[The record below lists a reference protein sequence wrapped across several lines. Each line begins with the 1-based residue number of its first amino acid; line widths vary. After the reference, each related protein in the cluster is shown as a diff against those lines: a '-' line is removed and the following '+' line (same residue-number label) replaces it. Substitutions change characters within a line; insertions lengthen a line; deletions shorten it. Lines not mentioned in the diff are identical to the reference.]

1 MFTVEYD
8 CVWCCPSHSREA
20 LALLRK
26 LTKTEIMARGL
37 EGMRGLR
44 VNVAAPMPAD
54 SSGRFDGAIGA
65 FVMRNFLGSLGL
77 SAMTGEVS
85 AGGAAQRVRMADVC
99 RKIEVLAQDDQGKPL
114 MVGGIFI
121 ERLEQDHMEVMRNIP
136 IQQAIETNARIDAD
150 IGNASYC
157 EVLAAKA
164 IMFVLN
170 RIVGPVIRA
179 LSFCKVARF
188 FATVFCVC
196 LTIPLAPAGWFLQR
210 CKDRREARRWDML
223 SGPFDP
229 IGEAQS
235 AMGAVGRQGGNHARL
250 R

>member
-1 MFTVEYD
+1 M
-8 CVWCCPSHSREA
+8 
-20 LALLRK
+20 LRK
-26 LTKTEIMARGL
+26 LTKTEIMARGI

-99 RKIEVLAQDDQGKPL
+99 RKIEVLAQDDQGKSL

-121 ERLEQDHMEVMRNIP
+121 DRLEQDHMEVMKHIP
-136 IQQAIETNARIDAD
+136 IQQAIETNAKMDAE
-150 IGNASYC
+150 IGNASYF
-157 EVLAAKA
+157 EVLLAKL

-170 RIVGPVIRA
+170 RMVGPVIRA
-179 LSFCKVARF
+179 LSFCRVARF

-196 LTIPLAPAGWFLQR
+196 LTLPLAPAGWFLKR
-210 CKDRREARRWDML
+210 CKDKREDRRWEML

-229 IGEAQS
+229 IAEAQS
-235 AMGAVGRQGGNHARL
+235 AMSAVGRQGGSRARI

>member
-8 CVWCCPSHSREA
+8 CVWCYPSHSREA
-20 LALLRK
+20 LAMLRK
-26 LTKTEIMARGL
+26 LTKTEIMARGI

-99 RKIEVLAQDDQGKPL
+99 RKIEVLAQDDQGKSL

-121 ERLEQDHMEVMRNIP
+121 DRLEQDHMEVMKHIP
-136 IQQAIETNARIDAD
+136 IQQAIETNAKMDAE
-150 IGNASYC
+150 IGNASYF
-157 EVLAAKA
+157 EVLLAKL

-170 RIVGPVIRA
+170 RMVGPVIRA
-179 LSFCKVARF
+179 LSFCRVARF

-196 LTIPLAPAGWFLQR
+196 LTLPLAPAGWFLKR
-210 CKDRREARRWDML
+210 CKDKREDRRWEML

-229 IGEAQS
+229 IAEAQS
-235 AMGAVGRQGGNHARL
+235 AMSAVGRQGGSRARI

>member
-1 MFTVEYD
+1 M
-8 CVWCCPSHSREA
+8 
-20 LALLRK
+20 LRK
-26 LTKTEIMARGL
+26 LTKTEIMARGI

-54 SSGRFDGAIGA
+54 SSGRFDGSFGA
-65 FVMRNFLGSLGL
+65 LVMRNFLGSLGL
-77 SAMTGEVS
+77 SAMTGEVL

-99 RKIEVLAQDDQGKPL
+99 RKIEVLAQDGQGRPL

-121 ERLEQDHMEVMRNIP
+121 ERLEQDHMEVMKHIP
-136 IQQAIETNARIDAD
+136 IQQAIETNARMDVEF
-150 IGNASYC
+150 GNASYC
-157 EVLAAKA
+157 EVLLAKL

-170 RIVGPVIRA
+170 RMVGPVIRA

-210 CKDRREARRWDML
+210 CKDKREDRRWEML

-229 IGEAQS
+229 IAEAQT
-235 AMGAVGRQGGNHARL
+235 AMGAVGRQGGNRARI